1 MYIVCEIV
9 FCLAGEASKTKRYK
23 MPIKK
28 NKDKVRG
35 EGCVRD
41 VCACEFRGWTR
52 VPRVGGAWF
61 RPITIRC
68 EIRSFSSVG

>member
-1 MYIVCEIV
+1 
-9 FCLAGEASKTKRYK
+9 

-35 EGCVRD
+35 EGCTED
-41 VCACEFRGWTR
+41 VCACEFRGRTRTAR

-61 RPITIRC
+61 RRITVRY
-68 EIRSFSSVG
+68 EIRSFSL